1 MCVCNYSWQDQ
12 LQIMDSVDPLPSF
25 CAGASSSSRAR
36 WTRTTDG
43 CSRIL
48 QLSGPPLEST
58 CWSWR
63 PKCTRKRL
71 ARSFSRPFSTAPSAA
86 TAFSDQFDHFDR
98 ICLRGPGGSR
108 SKTPAE
114 KHCFRPKSQRVNCC
128 CCLRLR
134 FPTWAMQGDR
144 TCG

>member
-1 MCVCNYSWQDQ
+1 MTSQTPLETLEGVCVQ
-12 LQIMDSVDPLPSF
+12 LLMAGSIAHHGLRGGSSAFFLCWSLKLLESTLDSD
-25 CAGASSSSRAR
+25 
-36 WTRTTDG
+36 DG

-58 CWSWR
+58 YWSWR

-71 ARSFSRPFSTAPSAA
+71 ARSFSRPFSTARSA
-86 TAFSDQFDHFDR
+86 TAFSDQFDR

-134 FPTWAMQGDR
+134 FPT
-144 TCG
+144 

>member
-1 MCVCNYSWQDQ
+1 MCNYSWQDQ
-12 LQIMDSVDPLPSF
+12 LHIMDSVGDPLPSF

-36 WTRTTDG
+36 WTRTTRTTDS

-58 CWSWR
+58 YWSWR

-71 ARSFSRPFSTAPSAA
+71 ARSFSRPFSTARSA
-86 TAFSDQFDHFDR
+86 TAFSDQFDR

-128 CCLRLR
+128 CCLWLR
-134 FPTWAMQGDR
+134 FPT
-144 TCG
+144 